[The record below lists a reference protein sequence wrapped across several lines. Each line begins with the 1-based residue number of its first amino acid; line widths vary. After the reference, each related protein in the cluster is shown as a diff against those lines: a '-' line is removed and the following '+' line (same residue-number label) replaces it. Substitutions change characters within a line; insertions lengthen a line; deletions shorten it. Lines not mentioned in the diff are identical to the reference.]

1 MHREGEDAGAEGG
14 GFGAGPFLNV
24 RESGLEMHRGAIVD
38 HRGDVL

>member
-14 GFGAGPFLNV
+14 GFWTGPFLNV
-24 RESGLEMHRGAIVD
+24 RESGLEMHWSAIVD